1 MLGIQLTALSA
12 PEVKRLLEVARAR
25 GQEGLARQLEAEL
38 AARPGRTAGQP
49 LPMSPIPR
57 AAPRRAPPP
66 PPMRRH
72 RGPAALVA
80 GLAAFIGAALAW
92 GLSLN
97 PPQSP
102 HPQAVALTTTGPAP
116 RIAVALTTTALPEE
130 APTQPAEEPT
140 APSLTAELP
149 PEPAREPGRNACLDL
164 PTANERLVCGYP
176 SLAIQDRRMRAA
188 LDQARADG
196 ADPRALEDA
205 QSAWQA
211 GSANIQDRQALA
223 DRYARRIAELESQ

>member
-12 PEVKRLLEVARAR
+12 PEVKRLLELARAR

-38 AARPGRTAGQP
+38 ASRPGRTAGPP
-49 LPMSPIPR
+49 LPMSAVPR
-57 AAPRRAPPP
+57 SAPRRSAPPP
-66 PPMRRH
+66 IRR
-72 RGPAALVA
+72 RGPALLVA
-80 GLAAFIGAALAW
+80 GLAAFIGGAVAW

-97 PPQSP
+97 PPQTP
-102 HPQAVALTTTGPAP
+102 RPQAVTLAAAETPP

-130 APTQPAEEPT
+130 SPDQPFREPSAPG
-140 APSLTAELP
+140 LVAELP
-149 PEPAREPGRNACLDL
+149 REPVRAGGHNPCLDL
-164 PTANERLVCGYP
+164 PTAHERLVCGYP

-205 QSAWQA
+205 QAAWQA
-211 GSANIQDRQALA
+211 GSSNVQDRLVLA
-223 DRYARRIAELESQ
+223 ERYARRIAEIESQ